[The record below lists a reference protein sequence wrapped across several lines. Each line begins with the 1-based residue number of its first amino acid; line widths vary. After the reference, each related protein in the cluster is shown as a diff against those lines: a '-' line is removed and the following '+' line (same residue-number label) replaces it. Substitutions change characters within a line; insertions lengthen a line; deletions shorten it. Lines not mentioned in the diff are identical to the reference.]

1 MRADATAA
9 RDGSDRP
16 SHWLPPSPS
25 HDARAA
31 LTSSCEKQKRY
42 QTRGAAALLASCHV
56 PLRAC
61 PRATRRSQRG
71 PWSSQALRRLRPTNH
86 RVSVSHLRVHRS
98 TRPRG
103 TLQERERG
111 RHTHA
116 ARLHPAERERTSC
129 QERFDQAAVPLE
141 RGDVQSAHGRLRACH
156 YTRTGQ
162 MLRLGRTDVSHPARS
177 AVSGASVST
186 AARQS
191 RQPWH

>member
-1 MRADATAA
+1 MAPTDPRIGCLRVHRMTLE
-9 RDGSDRP
+9 P
-16 SHWLPPSPS
+16 
-25 HDARAA
+25 
-31 LTSSCEKQKRY
+31 LTSSCAKQKRY

-141 RGDVQSAHGRLRACH
+141 RGDVQSAHGRLRAYEPFGPVRCC
-156 YTRTGQ
+156 YS
-162 MLRLGRTDVSHPARS
+162 LGRTDVSHPARS